1 MFPPPLGLPVAARY
15 PCGPLISTPPPV
27 GSPHCETV
35 PPSGRPTCVAP
46 DPGAGAV
53 DEAHVP
59 VPGPAAC
66 TGRLM
71 PPKPRMPSPPTV
83 AVVTSSRS
91 FKVPSIVVV
100 VDTASRAEIG
110 HSSPFTNS
118 TRIEKIPSLVREGR
132 SCRGAIRSPSC
143 DLGAH
148 PGGQVGCVDLRPVE
162 ADWGAV
168 DEDVAHARGLLG
180 RQALGVG
187 GEVADPAG

>member
-1 MFPPPLGLPVAARY
+1 

-100 VDTASRAEIG
+100 VDTASGRNRAFLAIYEFDANRKN
-110 HSSPFTNS
+110 PFFG
-118 TRIEKIPSLVREGR
+118 TRGTIVSRR
-132 SCRGAIRSPSC
+132 
-143 DLGAH
+143 
-148 PGGQVGCVDLRPVE
+148 
-162 ADWGAV
+162 
-168 DEDVAHARGLLG
+168 
-180 RQALGVG
+180 
-187 GEVADPAG
+187 DPLA